1 MEIIQVS
8 EEDDEVDRESPGEV
22 SKSVQYRGLT
32 VRYVGKHLIEY

>member
-8 EEDDEVDRESPGEV
+8 EEDDEVDKRVPGGG
-22 SKSVQYRGLT
+22 SQSVQYRGLT